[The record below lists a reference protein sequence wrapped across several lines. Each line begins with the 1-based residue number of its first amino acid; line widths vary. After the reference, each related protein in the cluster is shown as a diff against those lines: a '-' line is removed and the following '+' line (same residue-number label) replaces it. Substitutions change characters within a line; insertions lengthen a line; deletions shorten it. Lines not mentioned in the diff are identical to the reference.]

1 MNYHRTFDK
10 NDKTDFTSGAGNV
23 YPSGASKLTS
33 WFLLDS

>member
-10 NDKTDFTSGAGNV
+10 IDKTDFTSGAGNV

-33 WFLLDS
+33 WFLLGS